1 MRQNGIF
8 SANVFGCALSL
19 VLVSPAHGGK
29 PPASAAAASPPPL
42 MLANV
47 YDESEVD
54 LKEYWVSE
62 KYDGIRAYWN
72 GTQLLTRAG
81 NLIRTPDWFVADW
94 PTQALDGELWIAH
107 GEFETLL
114 ATVRDEVPDP
124 HAWRR
129 VRFMIFDVPSNG
141 GPFSARKRALADLV
155 ASLAQPWVQAVKHWR
170 VLDHA
175 ALQAQLHR
183 IVEAGGEGLMLHRDS
198 ALYHAQR
205 SDDLLKLKRY
215 EDAEAIVIGHVPGKG
230 KYEGMLG
237 ALEVQRTDGLQFRI
251 GSGFSDEERRHPP
264 SVGTWVTYRYHG
276 TTQNGVPKF
285 ASFLRAREEL

>member
-1 MRQNGIF
+1 MKRNGICG
-8 SANVFGCALSL
+8 ANVFGCALSL
-19 VLVSPAHGGK
+19 VFVPAAYGGKSPAV
-29 PPASAAAASPPPL
+29 AAVSPPPL

-81 NLIRTPDWFVADW
+81 NLIRAPDWFVADW
-94 PTQALDGELWIAH
+94 PMEALDGELWIGH

-114 ATVRDEVPDP
+114 ATARDEVPDP
-124 HAWRR
+124 RAWRR
-129 VRFMIFDVPSNG
+129 VRFMVFDVPGNQ
-141 GPFSARKRALADLV
+141 GPFTSRKRALDELV

-170 VLDHA
+170 VLDHD
-175 ALQAQLHR
+175 ALKTQLDR
-183 IVEAGGEGLMLHRDS
+183 IVEAGGEGLMLHRGS
-198 ALYHAQR
+198 ALYHTQR
-205 SDDLLKLKRY
+205 SDDLLKVKRY

-251 GSGFSDEERRHPP
+251 GTGFSDEERRHPP
-264 SVGTWVTYRYHG
+264 PVGTWVTYRYHG
-276 TTQNGVPKF
+276 TTHNGVPKF
-285 ASFLRAREEL
+285 ASFLRTRKEL